1 MKEQGCLGRVSL
13 SMDASTVVI
22 PLLPYR
28 SGGMM
33 EGWPRRGPYMR
44 HISKRLLLQLRS
56 ETGCLK
62 KFSYKLFWV
71 HKKYIRLSSN

>member
-33 EGWPRRGPYMR
+33 EG
-44 HISKRLLLQLRS
+44 
-56 ETGCLK
+56 
-62 KFSYKLFWV
+62 
-71 HKKYIRLSSN
+71 